1 MAGEIYDV
9 IVVGAGN
16 AGLTA
21 ALAAAGWREPMRP
34 TLQRRTAHRIVAAAE
49 EMKHDN
55 RHH

>member
-1 MAGEIYDV
+1 MVEEIYDV

-21 ALAAAGWREPMRP
+21 ALAAAARRAPA
-34 TLQRRTAHRIVAAAE
+34 LLISQRQTAHKTFEPAK
-49 EMKHDN
+49 EMTHDN

>member
-1 MAGEIYDV
+1 MVEEIYDV

-21 ALAAAGWREPMRP
+21 ALAAAARRAPALP
-34 TLQRRTAHRIVAAAE
+34 TLQRRTAHRIVEAAK
-49 EMKHDN
+49 EMTHDN